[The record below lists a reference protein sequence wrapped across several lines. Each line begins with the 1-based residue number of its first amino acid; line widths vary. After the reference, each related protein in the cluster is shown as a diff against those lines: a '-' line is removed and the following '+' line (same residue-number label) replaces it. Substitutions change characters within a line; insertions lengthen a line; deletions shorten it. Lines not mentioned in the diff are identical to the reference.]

1 MYDRRANGEVLSFGH
16 AGILYRNSFVMYDR
30 KTESL
35 WVHVT
40 GRAETGP
47 RKGWKLRFMPSATT
61 TWAAWKAAYPDTR
74 VLPGRRRGGFMG
86 TYTGLQSPSGIGV
99 AVRVAFEAKLYPF
112 EELLRQPVVND
123 RFRNADIV
131 VVYSAELGTA
141 SAWRRRLGDRVLTF
155 EALPPDGNETG
166 FRVRDR
172 ETGSLWS
179 GLRGEAVAGPLE
191 GQRLEIMPHHPIL
204 TSRFAGFY
212 PEGPVWGRGER

>member
-1 MYDRRANGEVLSFGH
+1 MSFGH

-47 RKGWKLRFMPSATT
+47 RKGWKLRFMPSSMT
-61 TWAAWKAAYPDTR
+61 TWAAWKAAHPHTR
-74 VLPGRRRGGFMG
+74 VLPGYRRGGFMG
-86 TYTGLQSPSGIGV
+86 TYTGVRSPSGIGL
-99 AVRVAFEAKLYPF
+99 AVRVAFHAKLYPF
-112 EELLRQPVVND
+112 KALEREPVVND
-123 RFRNADIV
+123 RFRDEPVV
-131 VVYSAELGTA
+131 VVYSAKLGTA
-141 SAWRRRLGDRVLTF
+141 SAWRRRLGDRVLSF
-155 EALPPDGNETG
+155 EPLPPAGDGDA

-172 ETGSLWS
+172 ETGSVWA
-179 GLRGEAVAGPLE
+179 GLLGEAVAGPLE

-212 PEGPVWGRGER
+212 AGGPVWGGDGD